1 MTFVAESASGWQ
13 TAMFSNP
20 VAVTPGQTYTASY
33 HTGTGHYSDTADY
46 FTAPK
51 TSGPLTTPVNA
62 GVYAYGST
70 SQRPT
75 NSFKAANYFVDVV
88 FQPAGQAPP
97 VAHDDLGPTLTQN
110 GSVVIATS
118 TLLSND
124 SDPNGDPIAVSQV
137 GGANHGTVSLSQ
149 DGTAITFIAETGYV
163 GPASFTYTISD
174 GHGGTATANVSLSVA
189 ASGGSTPV
197 NLFSPSDLPA
207 VTSENDSG
215 SVELGMKFTA
225 SSDGTITGI
234 RFYKGAGNTGTHTG
248 TIWSSTGQALAT
260 VTFTGESASGWQSA
274 TFSNAVN
281 VVAGQTYTASYH
293 TTTGHYSDTSAYFAA
308 PKTNGPLTAPAN
320 AGVYAYG
327 GGSLFPTNTYNAT
340 NYWVD
345 VMFQPASQAAPVAVA
360 DPGPTVT
367 ENTPIT
373 IATSTLLANDSDPN
387 GDPLSVTAVGGASH
401 GTASLN
407 AQGTEITFTPTAG
420 YTGPA
425 SFTYT
430 ISDGHGGSASAPVS
444 FSVVA
449 PNLAPVSLFSSS
461 ATPAVASDSDTGS
474 VELGVKFSSTVAGTV
489 SAIKF
494 YKGVGNTGTHTGT
507 IWSSSGTAIATA
519 TFSAETA
526 TGWQTATFSNPV
538 TIAPGETYTA
548 SYHAPNGRYA
558 DTTNFFTAPTSSGP
572 LTMQNNAGVYAY
584 GGSSLFPTSSYN
596 STNYWVDV
604 VFNPQA

>member
-1 MTFVAESASGWQ
+1 M
-13 TAMFSNP
+13 
-20 VAVTPGQTYTASY
+20 
-33 HTGTGHYSDTADY
+33 
-46 FTAPK
+46 
-51 TSGPLTTPVNA
+51 
-62 GVYAYGST
+62 
-70 SQRPT
+70 
-75 NSFKAANYFVDVV
+75 
-88 FQPAGQAPP
+88 
-97 VAHDDLGPTLTQN
+97 
-110 GSVVIATS
+110 
-118 TLLSND
+118 
-124 SDPNGDPIAVSQV
+124 
-137 GGANHGTVSLSQ
+137 
-149 DGTAITFIAETGYV
+149 
-163 GPASFTYTISD
+163 
-174 GHGGTATANVSLSVA
+174 
-189 ASGGSTPV
+189 

-207 VTSENDSG
+207 VTSENDSS
-215 SVELGMKFTA
+215 SVELGMRFTA

-345 VMFQPASQAAPVAVA
+345 VMFQPVSQAAPVAVA

-387 GDPLSVTAVGGASH
+387 GDPLSVTAVGSASH

-430 ISDGHGGSASAPVS
+430 ISDGHGGSASATRLVLGRRAEPRAGEPV
-444 FSVVA
+444 
-449 PNLAPVSLFSSS
+449 LAERSSRGHER
-461 ATPAVASDSDTGS
+461 D
-474 VELGVKFSSTVAGTV
+474 
-489 SAIKF
+489 
-494 YKGVGNTGTHTGT
+494 
-507 IWSSSGTAIATA
+507 
-519 TFSAETA
+519 
-526 TGWQTATFSNPV
+526 
-538 TIAPGETYTA
+538 
-548 SYHAPNGRYA
+548 
-558 DTTNFFTAPTSSGP
+558 
-572 LTMQNNAGVYAY
+572 
-584 GGSSLFPTSSYN
+584 
-596 STNYWVDV
+596 
-604 VFNPQA
+604 

>member
-1 MTFVAESASGWQ
+1 M
-13 TAMFSNP
+13 
-20 VAVTPGQTYTASY
+20 
-33 HTGTGHYSDTADY
+33 
-46 FTAPK
+46 
-51 TSGPLTTPVNA
+51 
-62 GVYAYGST
+62 
-70 SQRPT
+70 
-75 NSFKAANYFVDVV
+75 
-88 FQPAGQAPP
+88 
-97 VAHDDLGPTLTQN
+97 
-110 GSVVIATS
+110 
-118 TLLSND
+118 
-124 SDPNGDPIAVSQV
+124 
-137 GGANHGTVSLSQ
+137 
-149 DGTAITFIAETGYV
+149 
-163 GPASFTYTISD
+163 
-174 GHGGTATANVSLSVA
+174 
-189 ASGGSTPV
+189 
-197 NLFSPSDLPA
+197 
-207 VTSENDSG
+207 
-215 SVELGMKFTA
+215 
-225 SSDGTITGI
+225 
-234 RFYKGAGNTGTHTG
+234 
-248 TIWSSTGQALAT
+248 
-260 VTFTGESASGWQSA
+260 
-274 TFSNAVN
+274 
-281 VVAGQTYTASYH
+281 
-293 TTTGHYSDTSAYFAA
+293 
-308 PKTNGPLTAPAN
+308 
-320 AGVYAYG
+320 
-327 GGSLFPTNTYNAT
+327 
-340 NYWVD
+340 
-345 VMFQPASQAAPVAVA
+345 AVA

-387 GDPLSVTAVGGASH
+387 GDPLSVTAVGSASH

-425 SFTYT
+425 SFSYT

-526 TGWQTATFSNPV
+526 TGWQTATFANPV

-584 GGSSLFPTSSYN
+584 GGSQPVPDEQPQFDQLLGRCRLQPASLTKPRCSHPDPIPISAKAEAGLLPVTVLCGFLGAGKTSLLNHVLNNRAGLRVAVIVNDMSEIN
-596 STNYWVDV
+596 IDADLIRDGGADLSQTQEKLVELTNGCICCTLRDDLHKEVERLARERRFDYLLIEATGIAEPLPIAATFSFRDAQGRSLSSLARLDTAVTVVDAPV
-604 VFNPQA
+604 AGEGFQ